1 MVVVLV
7 ERTGHSYQELM
18 EAPYEDVLQ
27 MNVDALA
34 DARSREEARRQ
45 RSQDSHF

>member
-18 EAPYEDVLQ
+18 EIPYEDILQ

-34 DARSREEARRQ
+34 DAQARQEAREEAR
-45 RSQDSHF
+45 SNL